1 MDILQNNYTRN
12 AIVEADLIV
21 TLSVLVCGSYV
32 ADIYGKPFI
41 VVHPG
46 PLSAVGSFT
55 QVPLPPSYIPIAGA
69 SVSDNMSFLQR
80 TENFILSNIKH
91 FAMDFIVTSYFRSLQ
106 EKYKGK
112 SSESFSRLFGKAESY
127 IITTDFAFE
136 FVHPTMPGDV
146 TILISKI

>member
-1 MDILQNNYTRN
+1 MLQNNDTRN

-21 TLSVLVCGSYV
+21 IMSVLFCGPYI
-32 ADIYGKPFI
+32 ADIYDKPFI

-46 PLSAVGSFT
+46 PLPAVGSFT
-55 QVPLPPSYIPIAGA
+55 QVPLPPSYIPMAGA
-69 SVSDNMSFLQR
+69 SVSENMNFLQR
-80 TENFILSNIKH
+80 TKNFIMSNVKH
-91 FAMDFIVTSYFRSLQ
+91 VGMDFVVTSYFQSLH
-106 EKYKGK
+106 EKFNGK
-112 SSESFSRLFGKAESY
+112 SLESYSRLFGKAESY